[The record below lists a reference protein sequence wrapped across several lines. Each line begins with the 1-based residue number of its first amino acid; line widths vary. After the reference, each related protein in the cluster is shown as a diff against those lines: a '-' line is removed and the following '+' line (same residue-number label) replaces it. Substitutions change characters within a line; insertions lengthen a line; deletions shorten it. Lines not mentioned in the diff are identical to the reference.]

1 MNRAKRKLL
10 WYYGMVTAISA
21 VVFLAGSLVV
31 HRLQDRPIQRLLRP
45 ESGQEAR
52 EETLVADDGEKKTP
66 VTVSVAAR
74 ERTEEELET
83 LFAEAMKEIEQKLK
97 GDNESLSCVRKALY
111 MPASLQNGQVAVS
124 WSCDQ
129 PEYVSY
135 DGTLGENIP
144 KNGVTVCL
152 EASLECQRQVRWYR
166 KSVTVCPPEDADG
179 LSEVL
184 LEADRI
190 KTGQYYELPR
200 SLDGRELRWYRQQM
214 NPAPLLAAVVLFIGL
229 FLPLRKQ
236 EAQIRQKKQYREC
249 LLREYPR
256 LVSQLTLYLG
266 AGMSLPQAFS
276 CIADTETRGSQDIL
290 QKECA
295 LMVREMARGVPAGEA
310 IQRFGDRSGLWE
322 YRAFCGM
329 LLQNRQKGNDKLLT
343 MLQNEAEKAFAERQ
357 RRARI
362 TGNEA
367 GTKLLMP
374 MAMMLVVVLL
384 IVLFPAIVS
393 FYA

>member
-31 HRLQDRPIQRLLRP
+31 HRMQDRPIQRLLRP

-184 LEADRI
+184 L
-190 KTGQYYELPR
+190 
-200 SLDGRELRWYRQQM
+200 
-214 NPAPLLAAVVLFIGL
+214 
-229 FLPLRKQ
+229 
-236 EAQIRQKKQYREC
+236 
-249 LLREYPR
+249 
-256 LVSQLTLYLG
+256 
-266 AGMSLPQAFS
+266 
-276 CIADTETRGSQDIL
+276 
-290 QKECA
+290 
-295 LMVREMARGVPAGEA
+295 
-310 IQRFGDRSGLWE
+310 
-322 YRAFCGM
+322 
-329 LLQNRQKGNDKLLT
+329 
-343 MLQNEAEKAFAERQ
+343 
-357 RRARI
+357 
-362 TGNEA
+362 
-367 GTKLLMP
+367 
-374 MAMMLVVVLL
+374 
-384 IVLFPAIVS
+384 
-393 FYA
+393 